1 MTTRSGGSGGSGSHS
16 GHMENR
22 YLDMMTVRPSQ
33 GKITKSGDTHHSM
46 LIEPIL
52 LPNLEHIH
60 VDVSHSQT
68 ENCLFYPNGHKN
80 RNMRKEIESTVKRHD
95 EMPQEEKRRTS
106 KYRTNPVDQ
115 YAHVKPKP
123 LQFSRKMNDET
134 ADIIKSMKHTQ
145 GKLYGTTQI
154 RL

>member
-1 MTTRSGGSGGSGSHS
+1 METRSAS
-16 GHMENR
+16 R
-22 YLDMMTVRPSQ
+22 YLDMMTLRPSQ
-33 GKITKSGDTHHSM
+33 GMVQQNTAAHQEL
-46 LIEPIL
+46 LIEPVL

-95 EMPQEEKRRTS
+95 EMPEEEKRRKS
-106 KYRTNPVDQ
+106 KYRAEVVDQ
-115 YAHVKPKP
+115 YEHVKGTGMWHGT
-123 LQFSRKMNDET
+123 KMNKDT
-134 ADIIKSMKHTQ
+134 KGILKSMKHTQ
-145 GKLYGTTQI
+145 SKLYGTTQI